1 MPKSISFS
9 DQGVQISNSGPSDS
23 ELTIQGIDISS
34 DYMTLPSGNTAQRPA
49 APEIGMIR
57 FNTETANVEGYMGTE
72 WVNIAA

>member
-9 DQGVQISNSGPSDS
+9 NQGVQLSNSEDS

-49 APEIGMIR
+49 APETGMIR

>member
-9 DQGVQISNSGPSDS
+9 NQGVQLLNSEDS
-23 ELTIQGIDISS
+23 ELTIQGISISS

-49 APEIGMIR
+49 APETGMIR

>member
-9 DQGVQISNSGPSDS
+9 NQGVQLSNSEDS

-49 APEIGMIR
+49 APEAGMMR

>member
-9 DQGVQISNSGPSDS
+9 NQGVQLSNSEDS

-34 DYMTLPSGNTAQRPA
+34 DYMALPSGNTAQRPA
-49 APEIGMIR
+49 APETGMIR

>member
-9 DQGVQISNSGPSDS
+9 NQGVQLSNSEDS

-49 APEIGMIR
+49 APETGMIR

-72 WVNIAA
+72 WINIAA

>member
-9 DQGVQISNSGPSDS
+9 NQGVQVSNSEDS

-34 DYMTLPSGNTAQRPA
+34 DYMSLPSGNTAQRPA
-49 APEIGMIR
+49 APETGMIR

>member
-9 DQGVQISNSGPSDS
+9 NQGVVLTNSEDSD
-23 ELTIQGIDISS
+23 LTIRGIDISS
-34 DYMTLPSGNTAQRPA
+34 DQMTLPTGNTAQRPA
-49 APEIGMIR
+49 SPEIGMIR

>member
-9 DQGVQISNSGPSDS
+9 NQGVQLSNSEDS
-23 ELTIQGIDISS
+23 ELTIQGISIAS

-49 APEIGMIR
+49 APETGMIR
-57 FNTETANVEGYMGTE
+57 FNTETANVEGYMGTA